1 MKKHIIPLIAFF
13 SCFCRLAEA
22 QDYSA
27 VENYALN
34 RPGVVMI
41 KTVFSANVYVKNMR
55 VSNHEFD
62 KLLDSIQ
69 RVDASGVAFTSEQK
83 LDIVLRE
90 MNNRPGR
97 FFKPSSDYVK
107 EPEEITASGSGF
119 FITGDGY
126 V

>member
-1 MKKHIIPLIAFF
+1 MKKHITPLIIFF
-13 SCFCRLAEA
+13 SCFCLFSVA
-22 QDYSA
+22 QNYSA

-41 KTVFSANVYVKNMR
+41 KTVFSANVYVKNMH
-55 VSNHEFD
+55 VSNREFN

-90 MNNRPGR
+90 MYNRPGR
-97 FFKPSSDYVK
+97 FFKPAADYIK

-126 V
+126 